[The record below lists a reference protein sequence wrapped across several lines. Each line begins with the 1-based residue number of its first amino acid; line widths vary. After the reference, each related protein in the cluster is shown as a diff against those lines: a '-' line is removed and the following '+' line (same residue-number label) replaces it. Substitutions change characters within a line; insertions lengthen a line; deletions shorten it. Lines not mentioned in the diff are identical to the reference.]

1 MRKCVQYAL
10 NCLSIVTIAVALSA
24 CSHNVLVAPAPPQ
37 QLNVSKSS
45 LNVGL
50 YITDQFKNFQI
61 SESRKGDTWI
71 YPNLGQASADQFQLA
86 LQRAFNSVE
95 VVSGKP
101 PIKSNKDITIHA
113 VIEPAI
119 EKFDFNIPMT
129 KFQVYPATITYKITV
144 YDKKGKTILSKTIA
158 GIGDSKGSPG
168 FNFAANPARSA
179 SKAVT
184 EGVKSAV
191 EVVANSKEVKG
202 LKRR

>member
-1 MRKCVQYAL
+1 MKKGFK
-10 NCLSIVTIAVALSA
+10 NSISIFSLVVLAVALSA

-37 QLNVSKSS
+37 QINAPKSP

-71 YPNLGQASADQFQLA
+71 YPNLGQASADQLQLA
-86 LQRAFNSVE
+86 LQKVFSSVE
-95 VVSGKP
+95 VVSSKP
-101 PIKSNKDITIHA
+101 PVKSNKDITIHA

-144 YDKKGKTILSKTIA
+144 YDKVGKIILTKTIA
-158 GIGDSKGSPG
+158 GVGDTKGSPG
-168 FNFAANPARSA
+168 FDFAANPARSA

-184 EGVKSAV
+184 EGVKNAV
-191 EVVANSKEVKG
+191 EVIANSNEVKK
-202 LKRR
+202 LRR